1 MVLKESVVIN
11 EYGYILL
18 LYSRHSEQDVFKFVN
33 EYSCIPDIQ
42 NKLDQE
48 KTARASAENQLLAA
62 EKEKSGLK
70 VDLLQMT
77 QQVTAVQNELKNEK
91 EKVHCTWLY

>member
-1 MVLKESVVIN
+1 MNTGI
-11 EYGYILL
+11 
-18 LYSRHSEQDVFKFVN
+18 FCC
-33 EYSCIPDIQ
+33 CIPDIQ

>member
-11 EYGYILL
+11 EYILL

-33 EYSCIPDIQ
+33 EYSSMSIPDIQ